1 MSELNSTD
9 INKLIYKLRKKLWKT
24 YQTRIITSERLSR
37 NENFYQ
43 KINVYYSIIIV
54 IFSIFDILEKKIS
67 IMGIDLCESKKG
79 LSLIVLVSSIISAI
93 FTMFISS
100 KGYKE
105 RSINMKMHYI
115 DLKDLFYELTF
126 IDKKTD
132 TEKLEILKKVQET
145 YSKLLKTVEN
155 HSSFDYLKFRMEN
168 HEKNS
173 TITEDDYSNISNKF
187 FYSPPSFVEIIKYYL
202 YVIWNWIIV
211 ILLILGPFLTI
222 YFLNILGSLAKS

>member
-67 IMGIDLCESKKG
+67 IMGIDLCESEKG

-155 HSSFDYLKFRMEN
+155 HSSFDYLKFRMVCFA
-168 HEKNS
+168 S
-173 TITEDDYSNISNKF
+173 S
-187 FYSPPSFVEIIKYYL
+187 
-202 YVIWNWIIV
+202 
-211 ILLILGPFLTI
+211 
-222 YFLNILGSLAKS
+222 

>member
-67 IMGIDLCESKKG
+67 IMGIDLCESEKG

-105 RSINMKMHYI
+105 RSTNMKMHYI

-126 IDKKTD
+126 IDKK
-132 TEKLEILKKVQET
+132 
-145 YSKLLKTVEN
+145 
-155 HSSFDYLKFRMEN
+155 
-168 HEKNS
+168 
-173 TITEDDYSNISNKF
+173 
-187 FYSPPSFVEIIKYYL
+187 
-202 YVIWNWIIV
+202 
-211 ILLILGPFLTI
+211 LIQR
-222 YFLNILGSLAKS
+222 N